1 MRGEG
6 NVANVQV
13 LPVSNV
19 ANFQLS
25 EGCRGARAGRSG
37 RFPEVRRVGV
47 RGRGRPRFFVGC
59 GRTWDGR
66 RTLAALGEPIRQAK
80 VLRPTSY
87 VLKGDEDKGQRTKDK
102 GWRTLDIGTENRK
115 TIEKHLALWRF
126 IAVNCINSDRPSFV
140 L

>member
-1 MRGEG
+1 MRGRG
-6 NVANVQV
+6 SVANVPV
-13 LPVSNV
+13 LPVSSV
-19 ANFQLS
+19 ANFQLWAV
-25 EGCRGARAGRSG
+25 GARGGGQKRQEC

-47 RGRGRPRFFVGC
+47 RVARLCPLSSVFC
-59 GRTWDGR
+59 PP
-66 RTLAALGEPIRQAK
+66 AS
-80 VLRPTSY
+80 VLCPLSS

-126 IAVNCINSDRPSFV
+126 IAVNCINSGRPSFV